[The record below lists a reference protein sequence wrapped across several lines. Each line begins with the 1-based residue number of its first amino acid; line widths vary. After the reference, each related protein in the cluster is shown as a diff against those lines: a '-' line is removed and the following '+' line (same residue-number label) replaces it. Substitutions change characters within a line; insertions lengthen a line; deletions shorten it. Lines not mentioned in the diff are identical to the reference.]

1 MYIYIYICVCVL
13 HGIIIYMHIFQVV
26 VAACM
31 HVAISVGCSNFA
43 TISLCSNVLPVLVV
57 VAACMH
63 VANCC
68 FLLKAQKT

>member
-1 MYIYIYICVCVL
+1 
-13 HGIIIYMHIFQVV
+13 MHIYLVV
-26 VAACM
+26 VAARM
-31 HVAISVGCSNFA
+31 QVAISVGCSHFA
-43 TISLCSNVLPVLVV
+43 AMSVCSNMLQVLMV

>member
-1 MYIYIYICVCVL
+1 MYIYIYICVFVS
-13 HGIIIYMHIFQVV
+13 YMGLLYIFQVV